1 MTGFKKKKPKKQ
13 RSLGTCQFCGSP
25 IYEYSYG
32 WACSNKDCE
41 TIIYKDDRF
50 FNIVL
55 KKSMTKSKALT
66 LLTGGKVREKNVYIH
81 GVKHDMDIRLGFD
94 RTGTYPNRYSM
105 SYLDYDFKKDLNYNH
120 SLDSVERGGVTGFDI
135 LNGDN

>member
-1 MTGFKKKKPKKQ
+1 
-13 RSLGTCQFCGSP
+13 
-25 IYEYSYG
+25 
-32 WACSNKDCE
+32 
-41 TIIYKDDRF
+41 
-50 FNIVL
+50 
-55 KKSMTKSKALT
+55 MTKSKALT